1 MNYHNEYLKYKK
13 RYILSKYMIG
23 GHYNIDTCLSA
34 LTVDSKRLIDEF
46 NPVFDKYKDDFILLI
61 KDYHFDTNVRHIIDI
76 IKENAVKQKPNITKI
91 DIINNPFA
99 TYVRY
104 IDLDKFR
111 EAESNGSNAVNTY
124 LNITFPFEFI
134 STMEGFTLYLDYFD
148 IDETTRNQILDAAKE
163 IGIGK
168 FKFEKRTRTE
178 PELLK
183 NLMKNNKYYDLLVTN
198 KYKLKTIHF
207 QDISQEEEPLLKVIN
222 GNTYTITYNWLVLE
236 KTPFKKYTDFA
247 FIGSDII
254 ESLQKS
260 PEMIDKLQII
270 QSDNDNN
277 HDNNH
282 DSNLIIPA
290 IISNPENL
298 VSEVKMHKNIIS
310 SLAKELNTNFKNS
323 DVFLLLSDSLKLFP
337 KRDNAIFTAKSI
349 NSAEYSMNLNQLNIF
364 RVEELSKLLFHE
376 LSHRAALERYIDN
389 KELNNKF
396 KEKWAIE
403 RSCDLYFTESIIEA
417 IAEFI
422 NIIVASKFCQ
432 KDYDTLWQYEIM
444 FGLYQTAKILYISG
458 FSNNRQFINKNN
470 SEVRVKESTSAVEY
484 HIWKTI
490 CMIKF
495 NDMYGSCFSGDI
507 NKINNFWS
515 GVCEFSNENEMYN
528 KILDGLIKEFDN
540 TDKNSLLFETG
551 RMSLIERDIV
561 IRSI

>member
-23 GHYNIDTCLSA
+23 GHYNINTY
-34 LTVDSKRLIDEF
+34 LTELTADSNRLIDEF
-46 NPVFDKYKDDFILLI
+46 NPIFDKYKDDLTSLI
-61 KDYHFDTNVRHIIDI
+61 KDYQFNSNVRHIIDI
-76 IKENAVKQKPNITKI
+76 IKENAVKPKPNITKI
-91 DIINNPFA
+91 DTINNPFA

-104 IDLDKFR
+104 INIDKFR
-111 EAESNGSNAVNTY
+111 EAESNGSSAVHTY
-124 LNITFPFEFI
+124 LDMTFPFEFF
-134 STMEGFTLYLDYFD
+134 STMEGFSFYLDYFD

-168 FKFEKRTRTE
+168 LKFEKKAKAE

-183 NLMKNNKYYDLLVTN
+183 NLMSNKKYYDLLVTN
-198 KYKLKTIHF
+198 NYKLKMIHYE
-207 QDISQEEEPLLKVIN
+207 DIFQEEEPLLKVIN
-222 GNTYTITYNWLVLE
+222 GKVYTITYNWLVLD
-236 KTPFKKYTDFA
+236 KTPFKKYTNFA

-270 QSDNDNN
+270 QSEGDN
-277 HDNNH
+277 
-282 DSNLIIPA
+282 NLIIPSR
-290 IISNPENL
+290 ISNPENL

-323 DVFLLLSDSLKLFP
+323 DVLLLLSDSLKLFP
-337 KRDNAIFTAKSI
+337 KRDNPIFTAKSI
-349 NSAEYSMNLNQLNIF
+349 NSAEYSTNLNQLNIF
-364 RVEELSKLLFHE
+364 RMEELSKLLFHE
-376 LSHRAALERYIDN
+376 LSHRAGLERYIN
-389 KELNNKF
+389 NEELNNKF

-403 RSCDLYFTESIIEA
+403 RSSNLYFTESIIEA

-422 NIIVASKFCQ
+422 NIMVVSQFCQ
-432 KDYDTLWQYEIM
+432 KDCDILWQYEIM

-458 FSNNRQFINKNN
+458 FSNNREFINKNN
-470 SEVRVKESTSAVEY
+470 SELRVKESTSAVEY

-495 NDMYGSCFSGDI
+495 NDMYESCFDGDI
-507 NKINNFWS
+507 NKINNFWLE
-515 GVCEFSNENEMYN
+515 VWEFSNSNEMYN

-540 TDKNSLLFETG
+540 TDKNSLLFKTG
-551 RMSLIERDIV
+551 RMSLIERNII
-561 IRSI
+561 IR

>member
-13 RYILSKYMIG
+13 RYISSKYMIG
-23 GHYNIDTCLSA
+23 GHYNIDTCLTA

-46 NPVFDKYKDDFILLI
+46 TPVFDKYKDDLILLI
-61 KDYHFDTNVRHIIDI
+61 KDYQFNSNVRHIIDI
-76 IKENAVKQKPNITKI
+76 IKENAVKPKPNITKI

-99 TYVRY
+99 TYVKY
-104 IDLDKFR
+104 IDLEKFR

-124 LNITFPFEFI
+124 SNMTFPFEFF
-134 STMEGFTLYLDYFD
+134 STMEGFNLYLDYFD

-163 IGIGK
+163 IGFGK
-168 FKFEKRTRTE
+168 FKFEKRVKTE

-198 KYKLKTIHF
+198 NYKLKTIPP
-207 QDISQEEEPLLKVIN
+207 DVSLNEEPLLKVIN

-270 QSDNDNN
+270 QSDNN
-277 HDNNH
+277 HDN
-282 DSNLIIPA
+282 NLIIPA
-290 IISNPENL
+290 TISNPENL
-298 VSEVKMHKNIIS
+298 VSEVKMHKNIVS
-310 SLAKELNTNFKNS
+310 SVARELNATFKNL

-364 RVEELSKLLFHE
+364 RTEELSKLLFHE
-376 LSHRAALERYIDN
+376 LSHRAALERYIN
-389 KELNNKF
+389 NNELNNKF

-403 RSCDLYFTESIIEA
+403 RSSDLYFTESIIEA

-422 NIIVASKFCQ
+422 NIVVASKFCQ
-432 KDYDTLWQYEIM
+432 EDVDTLWQYEIM

-458 FSNNRQFINKNN
+458 FSNNREFINKNN
-470 SEVRVKESTSAVEY
+470 SELRVKESTSAAEY

-495 NDMYGSCFSGDI
+495 NDMYESCFNDDI
-507 NKINNFWS
+507 NKINNFWLE
-515 GVCEFSNENEMYN
+515 VCEFSSENNMYN

-551 RMSLIERDIV
+551 RMSLIERDI
-561 IRSI
+561 IIKLI